1 MKRKKSGRRIIAV
14 LLALALVIGSGIPAG
29 TGNRSFAGEKER
41 SGVKFTDAENPS
53 YESQSQNSDSDSSAS
68 EKPSDRK

>member
-29 TGNRSFAGEKER
+29 HGNR
-41 SGVKFTDAENPS
+41 
-53 YESQSQNSDSDSSAS
+53 
-68 EKPSDRK
+68 